1 MRLQNIQEVDEM
13 RDQNIVRTL
22 NEIAE
27 DGVPAS
33 LDMWP
38 AIKDRL
44 QPGRPSS
51 RLARWIPA
59 TSLGR
64 ASLML
69 VALLLLGGTVY
80 ALNPAIG
87 QVFRAFL
94 PGWQYV
100 EESHLTREIGLSQ
113 TVDGVTVTLERAYAD
128 ANEIIIGYTVTG
140 ASEAAHASHISLTD
154 EQGRVFSEIAGAG
167 VSGASDLLGVQ
178 LRPGEGAYVSAFDAS
193 IVEGTPVTLSLH
205 LTMHL
210 VRLVQAEQPAATLP
224 EPTGSTVTIAP
235 ALTMREEIVGGPF
248 VFDFSVPFIPGRII
262 AAHQTAEAS
271 GVTMRLEKVTIAPS
285 ETRAI
290 LCFAPPDGADN
301 WTLLATVNAGDGQE
315 VPVSF
320 VSPLEGG
327 SYEHCQRAS
336 FPQPLHDKSGSWKL
350 TVTELIGT
358 DLTQIPTRDIRLAGP
373 WVFHF
378 SVP

>member
-1 MRLQNIQEVDEM
+1 MK
-13 RDQNIVRTL
+13 DQNIIQTL

-27 DGVPAS
+27 DGIPAS
-33 LDMWP
+33 LDMWS

-44 QPGRPSS
+44 QPGRPVS
-51 RLARWIPA
+51 RLVRWTPV
-59 TSLGR
+59 TRLGR
-64 ASLML
+64 ACLML

-80 ALNPAIG
+80 ALNPALG
-87 QVFRAFL
+87 QVFRAFF

-100 EESHLTREIGLSQ
+100 EESHLAQEVGLSQ
-113 TVDGVTVTLERAYAD
+113 TIGGVTVTLERAYAD

-154 EQGRVFSEIAGAG
+154 EQGRVFPEIAGAG
-167 VSGASDLLGVQ
+167 VSGTSDLLGVQ

-193 IVEGTPVTLSLH
+193 IVDGTPVTLSLH

-210 VRLVQAEQPAATLP
+210 VRFVPAEQPAPAATLP

-248 VFDFSVPFIPGRII
+248 VFDFSVPFTPGRSI
-262 AAHQTAEAS
+262 AVHQTVEAS
-271 GVTMRLEKVTIAPS
+271 GVAVRLEKVIIAPS

-290 LCFAPPDGADN
+290 LCFAPPDGADH
-301 WTLLATVNAGDGQE
+301 WTLIATLNAGNGEE
-315 VPVSF
+315 VPLSF

-327 SYEHCQRAS
+327 SYEYCQRAS
-336 FPQPLHDKSGSWKL
+336 FPQPLHDRSGLYKL
-350 TVTELIGT
+350 TVTELMGA

-378 SVP
+378 RVP

>member
-1 MRLQNIQEVDEM
+1 MK
-13 RDQNIVRTL
+13 DQNIIKTL

-51 RLARWIPA
+51 RPARWMPV
-59 TSLGR
+59 TRLGR

-80 ALNPAIG
+80 ALTPAIG

-113 TVDGVTVTLERAYAD
+113 TIDGVTVTLERAYAD

-154 EQGRVFSEIAGAG
+154 EQGRVFPEIAGAG

-193 IVEGTPVTLSLH
+193 LVEGTPLALSLR

-210 VRLVQAEQPAATLP
+210 VRLVPAEQPAPATTLP

-235 ALTMREEIVGGPF
+235 ALTMQEEIVGGPF
-248 VFDFSVPFIPGRII
+248 VFDFNVPFTPGQSI

-290 LCFAPPDGADN
+290 LCFAPPDGADH
-301 WTLLATVNAGDGQE
+301 WTLLATLSTGDGQE
-315 VPVSF
+315 IPVSF
-320 VSPLEGG
+320 VSPLEGDG
-327 SYEHCQRAS
+327 YEHCQRAS
-336 FPQPLHDKSGSWKL
+336 FPQPLHDKSGSWTL

-378 SVP
+378 YVP